1 MKAPVS
7 FLLQQLSS
15 DQIDATLLLHGASAM
30 QARLAEKR
38 AAGRNGWHGPDCDN
52 ERLLHMLHSNLDKGD
67 MVDVMNLAAMIDFRH
82 ELYGEQTVLQLVEAT
97 AELAPAQGQIL
108 RLGANA
114 LALQVDDE
122 SPAAGYVDLST
133 NLMWGPTLGH
143 MVKSDADQA
152 IKDYRLF
159 GFKDWR
165 LPTRKELFSLIEDGR
180 SNPACSPVI
189 EDMKFDD
196 AYWTA
201 QPVPGNEDCFFV
213 VGFGYGFVYDGRR
226 GYHGWVR
233 PVRSLSP
240 APSSQ

>member
-7 FLLQQLSS
+7 FLLQQLSGE
-15 DQIDATLLLHGASAM
+15 QIDATLLMHGATAM

-38 AAGRNGWHGPDCDN
+38 AAGRAGWHGPDCDN

-82 ELYGEQTVLQLVEAT
+82 ELYGEPTALQLVAAT

-114 LALQVDDE
+114 LALNADDN

-143 MVKSDADQA
+143 MIKADADKA
-152 IKDYRLF
+152 VKECRVF

-180 SNPACSPVI
+180 SKPACSPLI

-196 AYWTA
+196 AYWTDT
-201 QPVPGNEDCFFV
+201 PVPGYEGYFFV
-213 VGFGYGFVYDGRR
+213 VGFGYGDVYDDHR
-226 GYHGWVR
+226 GSRYWVR